1 MSLVREKR
9 DIEWLVNWALEKQ
22 GVLRGSAGGGEAGGG
37 GPAWMTLG
45 TVISGGRGG
54 GDGRWIHDD
63 AMTLGQELLAMA
75 ADDRIAGLMALV
87 KRHGMTGTRP
97 DWGEEGCGR
106 YVLVRKRGGKATR
119 RYADKKYARGL
130 MGFDFEFEGST
141 MEEIEHLMIQYVGW
155 WEALGALRDR
165 INPLLKSY
173 EATGPRAPEA
183 PWDEPGRVL
192 HEVSNSSI
200 EVG

>member
-22 GVLRGSAGGGEAGGG
+22 GVLRGAGGGEAGGG

-45 TVISGGRGG
+45 TVISGGGG
-54 GDGRWIHDD
+54 GSDGRWMHDD
-63 AMTLGQELLAMA
+63 AMVIGQELLAMA
-75 ADDRIAGLMALV
+75 GDERLTGLMALV
-87 KRHGMTGTRP
+87 KRYGMTGTRP
-97 DWGEEGCGR
+97 DWGAEGCGR

-119 RYADKKYARGL
+119 RYADQRQARGL
-130 MGFDFEFEGST
+130 MGFEFAFEGST
-141 MEEIEHLMIQYVGW
+141 MEEIEHHMIQYAGW

-165 INPLLKSY
+165 INPLMRAY

-183 PWDEPGRVL
+183 PWDAPERVL
-192 HEVSNSSI
+192 HEVSNSV
-200 EVG
+200 VGVR